1 MGEVE
6 VRAKR
11 ESWWEGMKTEMEARI
26 GALSKIGVLE
36 RCVCVLGEGS
46 KHQNS
51 FVNSQH
57 ISPRCTFVK
66 KDLGPDH
73 IKSL

>member
-11 ESWWEGMKTEMEARI
+11 ESWWEGMKSEMEARI

-36 RCVCVLGEGS
+36 RCVCVLGECS
-46 KHQNS
+46 RTPTL
-51 FVNSQH
+51 
-57 ISPRCTFVK
+57 IS
-66 KDLGPDH
+66 
-73 IKSL
+73 

>member
-11 ESWWEGMKTEMEARI
+11 ESWWENMKTEMEGRI

-36 RCVCVLGEGS
+36 R
-46 KHQNS
+46 
-51 FVNSQH
+51 
-57 ISPRCTFVK
+57 
-66 KDLGPDH
+66 
-73 IKSL
+73 